1 MTRASAGEAVRVNGV
16 DLYFETHG
24 QGEPL
29 LLLSGFTG
37 TSQDWKPT
45 LDGWGSGFQIILPDL
60 RGHGRSGILEK
71 PFRHDDAAS
80 DLFGLL
86 DHLGIRAFR
95 AVGISCGGNVLLHMA
110 TKQPQRISAMVLVS
124 ATPHFPAEARSMM
137 RQYAGNLP
145 PQERERLRRS
155 HPGGDRQIEALLAST
170 ASFADSCD
178 DMNFT
183 PPDLSRIEAS
193 TLIIQ
198 GDRDPLYPVE
208 LSLEM
213 ARAIPHASLWIIP
226 NAGHGPVIGER
237 WAEFVAAASTF
248 LHKYPQIE

>member
-1 MTRASAGEAVRVNGV
+1 MTGATAEGRVRVNGV

-24 QGEPL
+24 EGDPL

-45 LDGWGSGFQIILPDL
+45 LHGWGSGFQIILPDL
-60 RGHGRSGILEK
+60 RGHGRSGTLEG
-71 PFRHDDAAS
+71 PFRHDDAAG

-86 DHLGIRAFR
+86 DYLGINAFR

-110 TKQPQRISAMVLVS
+110 TKQPRRMRAMVLVS
-124 ATPHFPAEARSMM
+124 ATPYFPGEARSIM
-137 RQYAGNLP
+137 RQYAGKLP
-145 PQERERLRRS
+145 PQEWERLRRC

-170 ASFADSCD
+170 ASFADSYD
-178 DMNFT
+178 DLNFT
-183 PPDLSRIEAS
+183 PPYLSRIEAP

-208 LSLEM
+208 LSLGM
-213 ARAIPHASLWIIP
+213 ARAIPKASLWIIP
-226 NAGHGPVIGER
+226 DAGHGPVIGGR
-237 WAEFVAAASTF
+237 WAEFVAAASIF
-248 LHKYPQIE
+248 LHKYPEIE